1 MRAEQR
7 GRGRGQGREGPAGW
21 REWGSACGL
30 EPGEEGGGGSRQGD
44 GEGME
49 KEGERWRERGKG
61 VGGGAAGQTL
71 MEKQHP
77 PKSTHKVFHQPENL
91 VLDEDI
97 HFVLTSLPM
106 ETS

>member
-1 MRAEQR
+1 ME
-7 GRGRGQGREGPAGW
+7 GRG
-21 REWGSACGL
+21 
-30 EPGEEGGGGSRQGD
+30 EGG
-44 GEGME
+44 
-49 KEGERWRERGKG
+49 
-61 VGGGAAGQTL
+61 GGGAAGQTL

>member
-1 MRAEQR
+1 MIYEQEIWVGRASVKQCGEMETRCWIFILEAHRVRAEQR

-49 KEGERWRERGKG
+49 KEGERWREGGKG
-61 VGGGAAGQTL
+61 VGEGQ
-71 MEKQHP
+71 P
-77 PKSTHKVFHQPENL
+77 DRP
-91 VLDEDI
+91 
-97 HFVLTSLPM
+97 
-106 ETS
+106 